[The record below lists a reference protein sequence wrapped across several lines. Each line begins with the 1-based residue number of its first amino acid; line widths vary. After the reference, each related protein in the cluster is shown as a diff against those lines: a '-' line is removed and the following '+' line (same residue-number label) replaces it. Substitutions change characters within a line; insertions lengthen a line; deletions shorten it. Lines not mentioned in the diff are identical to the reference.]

1 MDRSSSLE
9 EFKVPDELVDKLLD
23 TLLIFKRSNLRTLR
37 NTCTVNGFQTV
48 NIFSYNFTKEI
59 KEQLSK
65 LINKDLNLFHVHLIE
80 YIDNGEQLA
89 HNHERTE
96 DYSFILYLNNADGNT
111 VFENIGEVKPEKGKL
126 IFFKS
131 DLMHYGKPSIKGK
144 KVAVGALKVKE

>member
-1 MDRSSSLE
+1 MLE
-9 EFKVPDELVDKLLD
+9 EFKAPEELVDKLLD
-23 TLLIFKRSNLRTLR
+23 TLLIFKRSNLRIPSD
-37 NTCTVNGFQTV
+37 TCTINGFQTP
-48 NIFSYNFTKEI
+48 NIFRYSFTKEL

-65 LINKDLNLFHVHLIE
+65 LFNKDLNLFHVHLIE
-80 YIDNGEQLA
+80 YVDNGEQLV

-96 DYSFILYLNNADGNT
+96 DYSFVLYLNDADGNT
-111 VFENIGEVKPEKGKL
+111 VFENIGEVKPERGKL